1 MLKKIGNI
9 GSLISADLTD
19 FIKNDPEPQWQVVY
33 GTPKHGL
40 SKHPVKKWESV

>member
-1 MLKKIGNI
+1 MLKKIGNV

-33 GTPKHGL
+33 GRRL
-40 SKHPVKKWESV
+40 VVI